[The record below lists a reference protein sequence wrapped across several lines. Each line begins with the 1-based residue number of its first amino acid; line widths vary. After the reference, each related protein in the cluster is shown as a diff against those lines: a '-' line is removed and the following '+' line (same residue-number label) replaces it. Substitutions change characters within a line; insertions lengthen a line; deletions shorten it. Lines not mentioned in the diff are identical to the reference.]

1 MGNASGKEDNVVSG
15 VDTYATSS
23 SSARSNGGDPCVNSH
38 HQRPSSDDSV
48 DSSPHLFTP
57 QMGNAD
63 SVSGVNVYT
72 TSPNSRPHS
81 PGSPAHS
88 TYLFTPQMGN
98 ENSKEDNPSGV
109 DAAYTT
115 SSSAIPDDSMHSGQ
129 RSPSP
134 ALSVP
139 QEFHTNVHNLRK
151 MAQELLEKG
160 YNEKGFHVSTMLKC
174 LEKNSK
180 SKDPQDV
187 PYCKW
192 LVGMDSMVT
201 SVASSYCYWDLSTRI
216 DYKNLPLSK
225 KLFGVEKM
233 KFCGVN
239 IMFDNKPKVSGDIS
253 FCFDY
258 VKLVAGVG
266 WRDKLESKVETRLL
280 FISLS

>member
-1 MGNASGKEDNVVSG
+1 MPVAKKTMSSLASTHMPHHHLRRDLTAAILASTVIINVLLQTTLWIVLLTCSPL
-15 VDTYATSS
+15 
-23 SSARSNGGDPCVNSH
+23 RF
-38 HQRPSSDDSV
+38 PSLSLAICPIETFFFFLS
-48 DSSPHLFTP
+48 

-139 QEFHTNVHNLRK
+139 Q
-151 MAQELLEKG
+151 
-160 YNEKGFHVSTMLKC
+160 VSV
-174 LEKNSK
+174 S
-180 SKDPQDV
+180 
-187 PYCKW
+187 
-192 LVGMDSMVT
+192 
-201 SVASSYCYWDLSTRI
+201 
-216 DYKNLPLSK
+216 LPLS
-225 KLFGVEKM
+225 
-233 KFCGVN
+233 
-239 IMFDNKPKVSGDIS
+239 
-253 FCFDY
+253 
-258 VKLVAGVG
+258 
-266 WRDKLESKVETRLL
+266 LL
-280 FISLS
+280 